1 MAKISIIIGVLLIIL
16 GLYGYFG
23 LDSESITALIPAFAG
38 VPLLI
43 LGLFA
48 LNEKYRKISMHIA
61 AAMALLGFIG
71 SAMRAVPALFKN
83 EIANQEAFTIQLL
96 MAVLCLI
103 FVVLA
108 VQSFIKARRIR

>member
-23 LDSESITALIPAFAG
+23 LNSESVTALIPAFVG
-38 VPLLI
+38 LPLLI
-43 LGLFA
+43 LGWFA
-48 LNEKYRKISMHIA
+48 LNEKYRKTSMHIA
-61 AAMALLGFIG
+61 AAIALLGFIG

-83 EIANQEAFTIQLL
+83 EIANQEAFTVQML

-103 FVVLA
+103 FVVQA
-108 VQSFIKARRIR
+108 VQSFIKARRSR